1 MNKKYFWSLIT
12 LFLATVLSINFS
24 SCGDDDSV
32 VLDNYI
38 IGSWHTYKGVIS
50 KYGENK
56 TIDISKTG
64 EYSLAYIEVD
74 FQNGGQAVARGWNT
88 NSNGLT
94 KWIEEKCTY
103 SIKNEIVNVTDSNG
117 ETVSLTFDSNK
128 TLCYKTV
135 ITVNGIPVTITA
147 YLKK

>member
-1 MNKKYFWSLIT
+1 MNKKYLWSLMT
-12 LFLATVLSINFS
+12 LILAAVLSINLS
-24 SCGDDDSV
+24 SCSDDPV

-50 KYGENK
+50 ASGENK

-88 NSNGLT
+88 NSNGIT
-94 KWIEEKCTY
+94 KWVEEKCTY
-103 SIKNEIVNVTDSNG
+103 SIKNDIVSVTDSNG

-128 TLCYKTV
+128 TLCYKTMIKV
-135 ITVNGIPVTITA
+135 DGIPVTITA